1 MVFHALLTVA
11 GGHLTIM
18 RGGRSPNHREMFHR
32 GETYR
37 LLNKM
42 LSDPRQATSDVGRS
56 RNPKCF
62 RLRCEWTGRLKMQ
75 ESKKLDV
82 SSNDLSAGLI
92 RSA

>member
-11 GGHLTIM
+11 SGHLTIM

-42 LSDPRQATSDVGRS
+42 LSDPRQATSDVVVAAILNVSGY
-56 RNPKCF
+56 
-62 RLRCEWTGRLKMQ
+62 
-75 ESKKLDV
+75 DV
-82 SSNDLSAGLI
+82 SGQDA
-92 RSA
+92 